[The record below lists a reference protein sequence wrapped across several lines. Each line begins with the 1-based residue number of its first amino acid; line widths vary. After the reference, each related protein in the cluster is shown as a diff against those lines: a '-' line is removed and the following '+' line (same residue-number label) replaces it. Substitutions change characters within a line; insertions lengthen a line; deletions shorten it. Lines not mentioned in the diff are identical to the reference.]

1 MNVTSMFTVTPE
13 GTLRVRSLPAFRA
26 AIMGR
31 FDPYQLSVHAFDA
44 NGASYRGTTSPFA
57 IGRYSVRVQ
66 LASPVDTQATLGSV
80 FVRVTNERTGMSFW
94 SKTATDGTAT
104 FTHLPDGRFQIA
116 SDVVRTSERL
126 FGRGSFELVR
136 DNMSVPIR
144 LFSTREGRESA
155 HVKADTTV
163 GNATTASAGRSETGI
178 RGPEPQ
184 WHRANE
190 ASALHKVLEV
200 ALNLTPAG
208 TLRPAWALEFESWEL
223 TDSLSE
229 EVLKVALQNDSPS
242 NVDPD
247 QRPIAVRVYDAG
259 GHVIYRTSA
268 ILELVHR
275 AEGGR
280 YGISQPY
287 VLIVLPADVTGR
299 LQTEA
304 SDARLDIS
312 FDIGAIRSEFLH

>member
-1 MNVTSMFTVTPE
+1 
-13 GTLRVRSLPAFRA
+13 
-26 AIMGR
+26 
-31 FDPYQLSVHAFDA
+31 
-44 NGASYRGTTSPFA
+44 
-57 IGRYSVRVQ
+57 
-66 LASPVDTQATLGSV
+66 
-80 FVRVTNERTGMSFW
+80 
-94 SKTATDGTAT
+94 
-104 FTHLPDGRFQIA
+104 
-116 SDVVRTSERL
+116 
-126 FGRGSFELVR
+126 
-136 DNMSVPIR
+136 
-144 LFSTREGRESA
+144 
-155 HVKADTTV
+155 
-163 GNATTASAGRSETGI
+163 
-178 RGPEPQ
+178 
-184 WHRANE
+184 
-190 ASALHKVLEV
+190 VLEV

-229 EVLKVALQNDSPS
+229 EVLQVALQNDSPS

-287 VLIVLPADVTGR
+287 VLIVLPADLTGR